1 MELFKIEN
9 LTYYYP
15 ATRKPALWDVNLSI
29 EEGEFLLAVGGSGS
43 GKSSFAR
50 LLAGLIPG
58 YYGGQI
64 GGRLYY
70 RGLEV
75 LKGKGKIPAGEVGI
89 VFQDPEKQLV
99 MAEVEAEIAF
109 GLENLNL
116 ELEEMK
122 RRVAEVA
129 GFLGLSSFL
138 GQPAAVL
145 SGGQKQ
151 KLALASVL
159 AMHPHVLVLDEPTS
173 QLDPASAEEF
183 FNLVRRLNE
192 EMGMTVVLIEQ
203 RLERCYHLADRVVL
217 FDGGRCLAQGTPE
230 EVACWQV
237 ENGFPFL
244 PPVTSLFVH
253 LGFCRPPLT
262 VKEGKRFLATL
273 MADREERK
281 ETGSETVLGNPFP
294 KTSVPNN
301 PAQKNFAPGNS
312 TPENNAFGDQA
323 PGNNASGNNAPG
335 ELILEMSKVWF
346 SYPGSQREALRGVT
360 LSMRRGEIIAVLG
373 ENAAGKTTL
382 LKLAAGLLKPDR
394 GQVLLA
400 GADSRRFAPYQ
411 LAGMVGYL
419 SQNPGEHLL
428 QETVEEEVFF
438 TLLNLGRKADEK
450 ATALLQE
457 LELEEYRYAHP
468 RDLSSGERQ
477 RAALA
482 AVLAAEPRILL
493 LDEPTR
499 GLDRRLKVRLG
510 NLLRRLA
517 ARGIAVLLVT
527 HDVEF
532 AAEYAQRAAMLFEGR
547 VVAEGTVSKVLPNS
561 MFYAPQVS
569 RLLRGSGM
577 ERGEKASAVTF
588 QEAFAY
594 LSRTLNLKGKQ

>member
-1 MELFKIEN
+1 MAKVELFKIEN

-15 ATRKPALWDVNLSI
+15 ATRKPALWEVNLSI
-29 EEGEFLLAVGGSGS
+29 EEGEFLLVVGGSGS

-75 LKGKGKIPAGEVGI
+75 LKGEGKIPPGEVGI

-116 ELEEMK
+116 ELEEMR

-129 GFLGLSSFL
+129 GFLGLSSLL
-138 GQPAAVL
+138 GQPTAVL

-203 RLERCYHLADRVVL
+203 RLERCYHLADRVVV
-217 FDGGRCLAQGTPE
+217 FDGGCCLVQGTPE

-244 PPVTSLFVH
+244 PPVASLFVH
-253 LGFCRPPLT
+253 LGFRRPPLT
-262 VKEGKRFLATL
+262 VKEGKRFLVTL
-273 MADREERK
+273 VAGVEGEEGV
-281 ETGSETVLGNPFP
+281 GSETVPGNPSP
-294 KTSVPNN
+294 KVSVPGN
-301 PAQKNFAPGNS
+301 PVRKNL
-312 TPENNAFGDQA
+312 A
-323 PGNNASGNNAPG
+323 PGNNTSGDNAPGDNAPG
-335 ELILEMSKVWF
+335 EPILEINKVWF

-360 LSMRRGEIIAVLG
+360 LSLRRGEMVAVLG
-373 ENAAGKTTL
+373 GNAAGKTTL

-394 GQVLLA
+394 GQVLVA
-400 GADSRRFAPYQ
+400 GVDSRRFVPHQ

-428 QETVEEEVFF
+428 QETVEEELVF

-450 ATALLQE
+450 VTALLQE
-457 LELEEYRYAHP
+457 LELEEYRHTHP

-477 RAALA
+477 RVALA
-482 AVLAAEPRILL
+482 AVLVAEPRILL

-510 NLLRRLA
+510 NLLRCLA

-532 AAEYAQRAAMLFEGR
+532 ASEYAQRVAMLFEGR
-547 VVAEGTVSKVLPNS
+547 VVVDGLVSKVLPTS

-577 ERGEKASAVTF
+577 ERGEKAALVTF